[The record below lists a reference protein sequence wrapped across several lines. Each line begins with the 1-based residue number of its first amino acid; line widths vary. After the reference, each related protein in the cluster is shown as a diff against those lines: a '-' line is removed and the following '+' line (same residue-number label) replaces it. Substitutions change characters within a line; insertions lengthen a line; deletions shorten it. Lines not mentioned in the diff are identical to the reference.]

1 MEWYKGLDKKKTG
14 GRVRILKA
22 KLWRA
27 IRQQCLSCVSNSDK
41 EVALCT
47 SPKCSLYLYRFG
59 RPLEIGDPVYLSG
72 TGNQYQKSGKIVVF
86 KEGKGFEDAKK
97 G

>member
-1 MEWYKGLDKKKTG
+1 MEWYKGLDKKKAS
-14 GRVRILKA
+14 GRVRTSKE
-22 KLWRA
+22 KLWKA
-27 IRQQCLSCVSNSDK
+27 IRQQCLACVCNKDR
-41 EVALCT
+41 EVELCT
-47 SPKCSLYLYRFG
+47 APKCSLYPYRFG
-59 RPLEIGDPVYLSG
+59 RPPENDDPIYLPG